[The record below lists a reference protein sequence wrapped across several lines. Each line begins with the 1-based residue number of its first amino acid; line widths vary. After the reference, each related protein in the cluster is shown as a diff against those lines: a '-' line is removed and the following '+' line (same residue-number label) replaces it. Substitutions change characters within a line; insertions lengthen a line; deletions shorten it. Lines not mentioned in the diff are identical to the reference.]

1 MDASELAIELNE
13 IYGHIQSVSIEADV
27 EQLLNE
33 LAYCNG
39 SLARSAQ
46 LQAEAE
52 YILNVERGNA
62 SERYAQSC
70 KTMDERFNATQAKYF
85 IESRTVDQVRLY
97 TLAER
102 LNRTLTHRIDSIRTA
117 ISFEKTQRERTPN

>member
-1 MDASELAIELNE
+1 MTELVLTKELSE
-13 IYGHIQSVSIEADV
+13 IYSHIQSVSIDADIQ
-27 EQLLNE
+27 QLLME
-33 LAYCNG
+33 LDYCNG

-52 YILNVERGNA
+52 ALLNQQRGVA
-62 SERYAQSC
+62 SEAYSESSEA
-70 KTMDERFNATQAKYF
+70 FNATQAKHF
-85 IESRTVDQVRLY
+85 IEAKTVQQVKLY

-117 ISFEKTQRERTPN
+117 ISFEKSHRERA